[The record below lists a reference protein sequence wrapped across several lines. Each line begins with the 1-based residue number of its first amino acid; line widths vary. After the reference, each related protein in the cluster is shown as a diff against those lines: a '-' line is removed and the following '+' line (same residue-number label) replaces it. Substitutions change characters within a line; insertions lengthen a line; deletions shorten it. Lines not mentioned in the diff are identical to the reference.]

1 MERFYGTSL
10 YSCSTTVGAVVDSG
24 MPLAVR
30 CRTGHDTPEAKF
42 TEAEIVLLPLGVCD
56 SAVDHVLV
64 FSCYLLDS
72 ARS

>member
-1 MERFYGTSL
+1 
-10 YSCSTTVGAVVDSG
+10 